1 VDDAVTSAVADGTVV
16 SSGDASRETS
26 ERSVEV
32 EVVLGVSVVGLV
44 STSGSLDVEVRSD
57 LLVAA
62 LLVVEV
68 VTDSTFRVLAAVGG
82 VGCVA
87 CTKQVEVVFNVDRGV
102 GEPISSHVEVVTD
115 SAGRVLAAVGSVFA
129 VACTKPVEAVSD
141 ARLISVYP
149 IQEVVADDAVTS
161 AVADGA
167 VVSKLRDA

>member
-1 VDDAVTSAVADGTVV
+1 M
-16 SSGDASRETS
+16 
-26 ERSVEV
+26 EV

-44 STSGSLDVEVRSD
+44 SASGSLDVEVRSD

-62 LLVVEV
+62 LLV
-68 VTDSTFRVLAAVGG
+68 
-82 VGCVA
+82 
-87 CTKQVEVVFNVDRGV
+87 
-102 GEPISSHVEVVTD
+102 VEVVTD